1 VLKTLLIC
9 DIIKLQTKEQIM
21 EITDIRIKK
30 VEDKNRLKAVVAIT
44 IDNSFV
50 IHELRLI
57 EGDKGLFLAMPSRKL
72 ADGSF
77 RDIAHP
83 INIETRELLEK
94 LIIEAYQ
101 AL

>member
-1 VLKTLLIC
+1 
-9 DIIKLQTKEQIM
+9 M

>member
-1 VLKTLLIC
+1 MK
-9 DIIKLQTKEQIM
+9 
-21 EITDIRIKK
+21 ITDIRIKK

>member
-1 VLKTLLIC
+1 MS
-9 DIIKLQTKEQIM
+9 QYKEQTM
-21 EITDIRIKK
+21 KITDIRIKK